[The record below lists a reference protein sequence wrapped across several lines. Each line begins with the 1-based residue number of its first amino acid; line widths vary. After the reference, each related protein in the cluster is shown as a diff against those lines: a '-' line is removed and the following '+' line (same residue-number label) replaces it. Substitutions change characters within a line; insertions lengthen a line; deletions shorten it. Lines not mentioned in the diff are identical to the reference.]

1 MNKHWNMQV
10 EDEEGYYEGPLMAAG
25 GSDSD
30 KVSADYNNLYFYSGV
45 TQQNNLQL
53 NKLLVNTAQKLTTIQ
68 TTYRVETPAKI
79 YLHINSYGG
88 SVFSGFS
95 SVDYIRNSP
104 VPVVSIID
112 GCAASAATIMSVVAK
127 ERYINEHAFMLIHQ
141 LSSGMWGKFEEMK
154 DDMMNN
160 ELLMKKII
168 GIYEEHTKI
177 PKTKIKDI
185 LKRDLWWDAKT
196 CLKYGLV
203 DDIITPTS
211 ALSDWDF

>member
-1 MNKHWNMQV
+1 MKKHWYLEAQG
-10 EDEEGYYEGPLMAAG
+10 EESYPYEGPSMAAG

-30 KVSADYNNLYFYSGV
+30 KVSAEYNKLYFYSGV
-45 TQQNNLQL
+45 TQQHNLQL
-53 NKLLVNTAQKLTTIQ
+53 NKLLVSTAQKLITIQ
-68 TTYRVETPAKI
+68 NTYLFEDPAKI

-95 SVDYIRNSP
+95 SVDYIRTSP

-127 ERYINEHAFMLIHQ
+127 ERYIHEHSFMLIHQ

-154 DDMMNN
+154 DDMKNN

-168 GIYEEHTKI
+168 GIYEENTKI
-177 PKTKIKDI
+177 PKSKIAQI

-203 DDIITPTS
+203 DDIITP
-211 ALSDWDF
+211 